1 MIIKMLYL
9 DQNDESR
16 IWQPSRP
23 ALLKLSRETTKTF
36 PCHHSSTLVTLF
48 FFRTNTKFEPPVFLT
63 IVVLAL
69 NHPNVFVISSY
80 LPIEIFVKF
89 VFPICPFALV
99 GMLSTN
105 FRRVMIELSILFIS
119 ILTPY
124 NIVFNRDKL
133 SSSIENISD
142 YIFMFDLLLQFNIGY
157 YDKKND
163 EIILDRSKIANH

>member
-1 MIIKMLYL
+1 MKTKGLYLEVNEDNLYLIFLDTMIIKMLYL

-119 ILTPY
+119 ILPTVCGGAKSGNCP
-124 NIVFNRDKL
+124 VAC
-133 SSSIENISD
+133 
-142 YIFMFDLLLQFNIGY
+142 
-157 YDKKND
+157 
-163 EIILDRSKIANH
+163 IIPN